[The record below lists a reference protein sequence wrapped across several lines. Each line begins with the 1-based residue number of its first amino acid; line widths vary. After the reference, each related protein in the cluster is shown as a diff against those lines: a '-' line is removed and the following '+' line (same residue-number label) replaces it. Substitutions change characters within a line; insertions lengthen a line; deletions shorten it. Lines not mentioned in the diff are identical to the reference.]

1 MCLSGSTGDHK
12 QQKKKKKK
20 KLKKKEEDDEGERE
34 QTDLFIIYRK
44 IERSINT
51 NKGNSHR

>member
-20 KLKKKEEDDEGERE
+20 LKKKEEEDEGECE
-34 QTDLFIIYRK
+34 QIDFI
-44 IERSINT
+44 
-51 NKGNSHR
+51 